1 MSKLELMEETPTH
14 GSGPEFHPADLWR
27 ILVQHRWLVVGS
39 LVVSL
44 ATAWVAAFLTRPM
57 FRATTLIALEQERNS
72 PLDIAASAMRERGS
86 DFVSIETE
94 SRLLKSRDVLE
105 RVVRK
110 LGLAEPGT
118 PGGTGDSTATATS
131 VPPPSEIDPVT
142 KAAMGLQGSIEIR
155 PVKGTDLLE
164 VNVTAHSARK
174 AADLA
179 NAVTEAY
186 IAWKLDSRFRL
197 LGQASTFLSEQIE
210 EAKSTL
216 AQLEEN
222 LLAFSRKKNILSV
235 DPRSS
240 VTLTRLDSLSRN
252 LAAATADRMAKEARE
267 AEVRNVRPE
276 TLADTIQTGLVSQL
290 RSDQAR
296 LEREYQDK
304 LSLYKPDWPA
314 MQQLKAKI
322 EQDRHHLDAV
332 VEETARKAREM
343 ARSDVLAAQRR
354 EDLLRDS
361 QKLEQAQAMSL
372 NSDVVEYNKLRV
384 DEETQRSLVDNLLKR
399 RAEIQVLTR
408 VEGERVSN
416 VRIVERAL
424 PPTSRFRP
432 SYRLNLL
439 LGLVSGVLLGI
450 GLAFGAEYM
459 DRSLRTPEQ
468 VSRYLNLPVL
478 GIIPAAGRALARI
491 DRTALPEGMP
501 GGEKSRLG
509 PPGAGSPKSS
519 IELLPHTLPR
529 SAVAEAYRAF
539 RTSLLLSSAARPRC
553 LVVTSALPL
562 EGKTTTAMN
571 LAVVLAQLGKSVL
584 LVDADL
590 HRSTLHETFHV
601 SNTAGLVTV
610 LTGNTEATSAI
621 KETNIPCLSVLP
633 AGPTAPNPSALL
645 SSDSMRRFLDG
656 AVSRYDFVVVDTPP
670 VLAMA
675 DPVVIGSLA
684 GGVILCVHAG
694 KTPRAPVIRA
704 RDELLRSKVRI
715 LGVLLNALEDESGE
729 ITYRERY
736 AARYYQNAAKPPE
749 TAETPSAVRTG

>member
-1 MSKLELMEETPTH
+1 MSKLELAEETSTH
-14 GSGPEFHPADLWR
+14 GSGPEFHPEDLWR
-27 ILVQHRWLVVGS
+27 TLVQHRWLVVAS
-39 LVVSL
+39 LVVSI
-44 ATAWVAAFLTRPM
+44 ATAWVAAYLTVPT
-57 FRATTLIALEQERNS
+57 FRATTLIALEQERNN
-72 PLDIAASAMRERGS
+72 PLDIAVGEARDRGS

-94 SRLLKSRDVLE
+94 SRLLKSREVLE

-110 LGLAEPGT
+110 LGLAKPGT
-118 PGGTGDSTATATS
+118 PDGTGTSAATS
-131 VPPPSEIDPVT
+131 APPPSEIDPVT
-142 KAAMGLQGSIEIR
+142 KAAMGLKGSIEIR
-155 PVKGTDLLE
+155 PIRGTDLLE
-164 VNVTAHSARK
+164 VNVTAHSSRK
-174 AADLA
+174 SADLA
-179 NAVTEAY
+179 NAVAEAY
-186 IAWKLDSRFRL
+186 IAWKLESRFRL

-222 LLAFSRKKNILSV
+222 LLAFSRKKNILNL

-240 VTLTRLDSLSRN
+240 VTVTRLDSLGRD

-322 EQDRHHLDAV
+322 EQDRYHLNAV

-354 EDLLRDS
+354 EGLLRDS
-361 QKLEQAQAMSL
+361 QRLEQAQAMSL

-432 SYRLNLL
+432 SYRFNLL

-478 GIIPAAGRALARI
+478 GIIPAVGRAVARI
-491 DRTALPEGMP
+491 DQAALSGGTL
-501 GGEKSRLG
+501 GGEESG
-509 PPGAGSPKSS
+509 PSLPVAGSPKAS
-519 IELLPHTLPR
+519 IELLPHTLSR
-529 SAVAEAYRAF
+529 STVAEAYRAF

-553 LVVTSALPL
+553 LAVTSALPL
-562 EGKTTTAMN
+562 EGKTTTSMN
-571 LAVVLAQLGKSVL
+571 LAVVLAQLGKNVL

-590 HRSTLHETFHV
+590 HHSRLHETFHV

-610 LTGNTEATSAI
+610 LTGQTDATSAI
-621 KETNIPCLSVLP
+621 KVTVIPNLSVLP
-633 AGPTAPNPSALL
+633 AGPTSPNPSGLL
-645 SSDSMRRFLDG
+645 SSGTMRRFLEG
-656 AVSRYDFVVVDTPP
+656 AMSRFDFVVVDMPP
-670 VLAMA
+670 VLAVA
-675 DPVVIGSLA
+675 DAVVLGHLT
-684 GGVILCVHAG
+684 GGVILCVHGG
-694 KTPRAPVIRA
+694 KTPRAAVIRA
-704 RDELLRSKVRI
+704 RDELLRSNVRI

-729 ITYRERY
+729 VTYRERY
-736 AARYYQNAAKPPE
+736 GAGYYQSPPAKPPE
-749 TAETPSAVRTG
+749 AAETPSAVRTG